1 MSSANGSSE
10 LNEGELQAEFR
21 VKYGRYWQECVRF
34 VNDRH
39 FLNQTYAEDVVV
51 SAIDGCVVKESRVP
65 FAELYLRQIDKPPKF
80 EPPAAQSSEPADHN
94 GRK

>member
-1 MSSANGSSE
+1 MSSTNESGE

-39 FLNQTYAEDVVV
+39 FLNQTYADDVVT

-65 FAELYLRQIDKPPKF
+65 FAELYLRQVDKPPKF
-80 EPPAAQSSEPADHN
+80 EPPAPVSNEPPDTN
-94 GRK
+94 K